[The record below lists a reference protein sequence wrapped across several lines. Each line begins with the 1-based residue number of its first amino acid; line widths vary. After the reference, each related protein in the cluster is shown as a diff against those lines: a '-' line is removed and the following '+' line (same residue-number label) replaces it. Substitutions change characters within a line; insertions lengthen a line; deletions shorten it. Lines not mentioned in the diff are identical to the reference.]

1 MQTITITRDGD
12 SIEVSIEEDGQQA
25 GKPYTC
31 QSVDECMAY
40 VQNALSEEAAPGDEA
55 EDAKQQGP
63 EDYKAAWD
71 AEASKRPAQPGMM
84 A

>member
-12 SIEVSIEEDGQQA
+12 SIQVSIEEDGQPA
-25 GKPYTC
+25 GKPYACT
-31 QSVDECMAY
+31 SVEECITY
-40 VQNALSEEAAPGDEA
+40 VENALSEEASPADA
-55 EDAKQQGP
+55 QEDAQQQGP

-71 AEASKRPAQPGMM
+71 QEATKRPMQPGLM

>member
-12 SIEVSIEEDGQQA
+12 SIQVSIEEDGQA
-25 GKPYTC
+25 SGEPYAC
-31 QSVDECMAY
+31 ASVDECMAY
-40 VQNALSEEAAPGDEA
+40 VQNALSEESQPGDEA
-55 EDAKQQGP
+55 ADMKQPGK
-63 EDYKAAWD
+63 EDYRAAWD